1 LPDIRLVV
9 EKLGSKK
16 ITKIKK
22 IFVFKGKR
30 KWYNR
35 IRIKIRNVLTKF
47 LFTKKY

>member
-22 IFVFKGKR
+22 
-30 KWYNR
+30 
-35 IRIKIRNVLTKF
+35 F
-47 LFTKKY
+47 LFLKERESGIIKEGLK